1 MDNNAATGTNMA
13 IRKAVIC
20 GDGCMNVILKIP
32 ATFSRGTNT
41 DIIRTIRR
49 PGGNALVSALA
60 LARWQVGISYIGV
73 IGKNAE
79 GDELIEWMRQAG
91 IDYDAVIRQGST
103 RISYAI
109 LDEDERTIL
118 DERKESVELIPAH
131 WHAYPPIALKFHE
144 ADVIMIDRYCS
155 GIHALILQAIRERR
169 DGGKMIIFVYRT
181 GGRPSQGLE
190 IENRILP
197 SADICLTKKVYL
209 DNLRLG
215 NSPVEACK
223 KLSSQFNV
231 PIVVATLGRE
241 NAVYYNHNKDEC
253 AVVSGK
259 RLTSLQTTL
268 GGGDFFRAGFISAYL
283 EGLSIKE
290 CTRRGNVVAALHCSK
305 PETSEFSSLFFS
317 KREIEEYE

>member
-1 MDNNAATGTNMA
+1 MTLHRSSMNKIA
-13 IRKAVIC
+13 KKVVVC

-32 ATFSRGTNT
+32 KTLIRGDNT
-41 DIIRTIRR
+41 DILHSVRR
-49 PGGNALVSALA
+49 PGGNAIVSALA
-60 LARWQVGISYIGV
+60 LAGWQAGISYSGV
-73 IGKNAE
+73 IGKDVY
-79 GDELIEWMRQAG
+79 GDELIEWMRKAG
-91 IDYDAVIRQGST
+91 VDHKAVIRQGST
-103 RISYAI
+103 RVSYAI

-131 WHAYPPIALKFHE
+131 WHEYPSIALKFHE
-144 ADVIMIDRYCS
+144 ADIIMVDRYCS

-169 DGGKMIIFVYRT
+169 DGGKMITFVYRT

-241 NAVYYNHNKDEC
+241 GAVYYNHNKDEG

-305 PETSEFSSLFFS
+305 PETSKFSSLFFS